1 MNQYSQKTRLVL
13 WFVSVLFLCN
23 LAYGAAGNLDI
34 VIVKESGKN
43 SVVLMGKDQMA
54 AKSIYSA
61 TSLSDLSR
69 SYDKNY
75 FSFIQHGDLLNPDS
89 NQWQGDTGQKLIIM
103 DLNHNPVD
111 EIADARRYEW
121 SPFEHKLV
129 TICGERTEEGS
140 EYTCKEIFV
149 YDLKKRSKIIIPL
162 VAYDLFW
169 ARHDNTI
176 YLDTYN
182 NKQRVYSFNPV
193 DKTLNKT
200 SYRGIYFSW
209 DGLYYYNDPYEGGGE
224 FSVWRTRDN
233 MRIETPSILKDS
245 SHLCGVGWIKS
256 THCLLVSELIDER
269 SCYLVNVDSGKMA
282 LVDQSIGQRIRGCAE
297 YLKRE
302 ILGDKAEEIMQSV
315 K

>member
-1 MNQYSQKTRLVL
+1 MEGWMMNNSGFMALLMAVILV
-13 WFVSVLFLCN
+13 
-23 LAYGAAGNLDI
+23 AGMGAKGEEAGNLEKMSSSEEPI
-34 VIVKESGKN
+34 VS
-43 SVVLMGKDQMA
+43 MGENQKV

-61 TSLSDLSR
+61 ASLSGLSW

-89 NQWQGDTGQKLIIM
+89 SQWQNDTGQKLIIM

-121 SPFEHKLV
+121 SPFEHDLV

-149 YDLKKRSKIIIPL
+149 YDLKNRSKIHIPL

-176 YLDTYN
+176 YLDTYD

-233 MRIETPSILKDS
+233 MRIESPSILKDPF
-245 SHLCGVGWIKS
+245 HLGGIGWIES
-256 THCLLVSELIDER
+256 THCLIVYELIGER
-269 SCYLVNVDSGKMA
+269 RCYLVNVDSGKMEP
-282 LVDQSIGQRIRGCAE
+282 VDQSIGQRIRGCAE